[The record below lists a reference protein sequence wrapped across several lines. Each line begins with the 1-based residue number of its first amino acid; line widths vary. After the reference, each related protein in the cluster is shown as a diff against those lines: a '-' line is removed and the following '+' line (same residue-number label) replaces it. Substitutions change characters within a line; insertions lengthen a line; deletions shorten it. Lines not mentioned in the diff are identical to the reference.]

1 LLFANLPLNKIIH
14 NTAFPMIV
22 TDIYFDEN
30 NELYAVGKSAEQN
43 KIQQDNLDKYY
54 VLS

>member
-1 LLFANLPLNKIIH
+1 MIH
-14 NTAFPMIV
+14 HTAFPMIV

-43 KIQQDNLDKYY
+43 WFKLTIQSLLNIKIQ
-54 VLS
+54 